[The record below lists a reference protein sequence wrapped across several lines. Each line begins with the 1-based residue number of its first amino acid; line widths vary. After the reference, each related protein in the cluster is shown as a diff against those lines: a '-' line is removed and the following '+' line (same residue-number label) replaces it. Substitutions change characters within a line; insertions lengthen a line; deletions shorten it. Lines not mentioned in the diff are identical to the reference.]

1 MAETTER
8 QKIIES
14 ITERLGGGSVKIHMK
29 ASAFETAVDRAL
41 RIYRQRAENSQEE
54 SIAILT
60 LKTDTQE
67 YTLPDEIMEVRQI
80 FRRGYSQNASRG
92 SEIDPFSVAYTN
104 VYLLQAGRS
113 GGLLTYELYHSY
125 LETAGKMFGMYI
137 NFTWDH
143 RTHKLQITQLPRD
156 DEEVLLWCWNKVP
169 EETLFADTYAGP
181 WLEDWALAEAKE
193 IEGQIRS
200 KFSQIAGP
208 QGGTTL
214 NGNDLLSQS
223 QQEKDRLLE
232 DLKNFVDGS
241 LPMGW
246 ILG

>member
-1 MAETTER
+1 MAETSER
-8 QKIIES
+8 QKLIDS
-14 ITERLGGGSVKIHMK
+14 IFRRLGGGSIKIHMG
-29 ASAFETAVDRAL
+29 SDHFGEAVDRAL
-41 RIYRQRAENSQEE
+41 KIYRQRAENSQEE
-54 SIAILT
+54 SIAMLT
-60 LKTDTQE
+60 LKADTQD
-67 YTLPDEIMEVRQI
+67 YILPDEILEVRQI

-143 RTHKLQITQLPRD
+143 RTHKLQVTQLPRD
-156 DEEVLLWCWNKVP
+156 DEEVLLWCWNRVP
-169 EETLFADTYAGP
+169 EEVLLTDIYAGP
-181 WLEDWALAEAKE
+181 WLADWALAEAKE

-214 NGNDLLSQS
+214 NGTDLIQQS

-241 LPMGW
+241 TPMGF